1 MTKPLAI
8 ALVLAALFLAG
19 EATSSA
25 ADGVALGGSTGAL
38 SLSATMTARQV
49 VTPKNKPW
57 KPPASVAKAHGT
69 FVGTLISGKRS
80 LKWRIT
86 YASIGA
92 STLNIADIHL
102 GKPGRFGQVLAR
114 LCGPC
119 KSGQSGTK
127 KISALASQS
136 IRSGNSWITVIT
148 SKYPNG
154 VIRGQIKA
162 R

>member
-1 MTKPLAI
+1 MITTRKLKLL
-8 ALVLAALFLAG
+8 LVVAALALLATG
-19 EATSSA
+19 T
-25 ADGVALGGSTGAL
+25 ALGAGAATAK
-38 SLSATMTARQV
+38 LSATMTARQV

-69 FVGTLISGKRS
+69 FVGTLSSGKRS
-80 LKWRIT
+80 LKWHIT
-86 YASIGA
+86 YSNTGPR
-92 STLNIADIHL
+92 LLDIADIHL

-127 KISALASQS
+127 KISARAARAIS
-136 IRSGNSWITVIT
+136 SGNSWVTLIT

-154 VIRGQIKA
+154 VIRGQIKV